1 VKEKYTSGLAMEEQF
16 GYSRAVSAGN
26 TLYVSATAPVTPEI
40 ELIGSDSY
48 EQSLAVYDRLVPVFE
63 KAGYEFGDIVQVRVL
78 LADLDGM
85 LDVAR
90 ALKERLGDAR
100 PALSIVHVVPYSL
113 EGMLLEIEVTAVREE
128 AR

>member
-40 ELIGSDSY
+40 ELIGSGSY
-48 EQSLAVYDRLVPVFE
+48 EQSLAVYDRLVPVFQ
-63 KAGYEFGDIVQVRVL
+63 KAGYEFSDIVQVRVL

>member
-63 KAGYEFGDIVQVRVL
+63 EAGYEFSDIVQVRVL

-90 ALKERLGDAR
+90 ALKERLGEAR